1 MKKKTICL
9 RVKSKISI
17 GIKTIS
23 ETTQDASYESFRYKI
38 KGKENCLQEVIGR
51 KNRHHMYVIKR
62 GCIIQNQYD
71 RVYKICFLVG

>member
-9 RVKSKISI
+9 RVKSKIGI

-38 KGKENCLQEVIGR
+38 KGKGELFT
-51 KNRHHMYVIKR
+51 R
-62 GCIIQNQYD
+62 GD
-71 RVYKICFLVG
+71 WEEE